1 MAICERK
8 WFHGDFIWGFIT
20 FTDKYCQINQ
30 EIKSQMIILLY
41 KTTYYRG
48 EIVSTSSSYLFFPLP
63 TSLLYFSFVPP
74 LHFYLYFWS
83 QVHIPLNWNCHY
95 PCCSKSDTMTTKQ
108 WSSADTCLGSSL
120 WQLTR
125 EASGTACI
133 CKYTKLDGKN

>member
-1 MAICERK
+1 
-8 WFHGDFIWGFIT
+8 
-20 FTDKYCQINQ
+20 
-30 EIKSQMIILLY
+30 MIILLY
-41 KTTYYRG
+41 KSTYYRG

-95 PCCSKSDTMTTKQ
+95 PCCSKSDTMTTEQ
-108 WSSADTCLGSSL
+108 WSSADTCLRSFL
-120 WQLTR
+120 WQLTG

-133 CKYTKLDGKN
+133 CKYTKLDRKNQSRLSMLKNHKHSKGVTCYISVLYACLKPVKWA